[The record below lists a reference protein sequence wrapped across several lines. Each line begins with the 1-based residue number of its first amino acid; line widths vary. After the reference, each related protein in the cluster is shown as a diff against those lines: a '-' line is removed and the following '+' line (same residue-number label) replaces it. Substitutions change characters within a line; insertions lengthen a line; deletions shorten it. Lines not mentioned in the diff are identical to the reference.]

1 MEAGSGRGAYR
12 RGRVVAHRPARSTHG
27 ACTRRRGLGLVWTW
41 WPKACTV
48 EHARRGTRRR
58 SPSWRL
64 DDPTDDSSSRIYLTT
79 ISMCVASRSSI
90 SKLRAPATN
99 QAHRPPRG
107 GRFYLAANI
116 SRTDTSALS
125 AGLLLRPRA
134 RRCLSSLPRTCS
146 RDHSSIDL
154 MSHMITNSVLVE
166 GSNRAPA
173 TPIYATSPRSR
184 WGR

>member
-90 SKLRAPATN
+90 SKLRAPATK
-99 QAHRPPRG
+99 QTHRPPRG
-107 GRFYLAANI
+107 GRFLLTTRQERAAASGAAE
-116 SRTDTSALS
+116 SRGPCRDSVS
-125 AGLLLRPRA
+125 GIERPREIRSLLA
-134 RRCLSSLPRTCS
+134 RRASRVGAGNPPGSCGVPAASSAVRCHRLTERRTW
-146 RDHSSIDL
+146 
-154 MSHMITNSVLVE
+154 
-166 GSNRAPA
+166 P
-173 TPIYATSPRSR
+173 
-184 WGR
+184 